1 MSSTCMHRRAMAGAL
16 FGLLLLAS
24 GRGMPA
30 DATVPLTAL
39 DYMQIQQLVN
49 RLNFALDYCSSG
61 GKDFADL
68 FVDDGRYVID
78 NGDGKPRTF
87 SGREQL
93 TTMANGPGCK
103 ANPEAPRPL
112 ILHTADSLV
121 IEATP
126 AGATGTSY
134 AIYPSDKGKYAREDI
149 AGQIGLYHD
158 EFVRTAS
165 GWRFTSRTH
174 ESFPA
179 RGGKSPIGSPSGH

>member
-1 MSSTCMHRRAMAGAL
+1 MSTTFMERCAGSGAL
-16 FGLLLLAS
+16 FVFLLLLS

-30 DATVPLTAL
+30 DATVPLTAM
-39 DYMQIQQLVN
+39 DYIQIQQLVN

-68 FVDDGRYVID
+68 FVVDGRYVID

-93 TTMANGPGCK
+93 ATMANGPSCK
-103 ANPEAPRPL
+103 ADPEKPRP
-112 ILHTADSLV
+112 IIFHTAESLV
-121 IEATP
+121 IDATP

-149 AGQIGLYHD
+149 AGQVGLYRD
-158 EFVRTAS
+158 EYVRTAS
-165 GWRFTSRTH
+165 GWRFKSRTH
-174 ESFPA
+174 ESFPT
-179 RGGKSPIGSPSGH
+179 RGGESPLPHATR

>member
-1 MSSTCMHRRAMAGAL
+1 MSRFFLQRRAVPGVLVAV
-16 FGLLLLAS
+16 LLMLS
-24 GRGMPA
+24 GRAMPA

-39 DYMQIQQLVN
+39 DYIQIQQLVN

-61 GKDFADL
+61 GKDFSDL

-93 TTMANGPGCK
+93 TGMANGPSCK
-103 ANPEAPRPL
+103 TDPAAPRPV
-112 ILHTADSLV
+112 ILHTAESLV
-121 IEATP
+121 IEATL
-126 AGATGTSY
+126 AGASGTSY

-149 AGQIGLYHD
+149 AGQVGLYRD
-158 EFVRTAS
+158 EFVRTAN
-165 GWRFTSRTH
+165 GWRFKSRTH

-179 RGGKSPIGSPSGH
+179 RGGKSPIGSRPGQ